1 MSEAV
6 HVPRPQV
13 REVRPRRRS
22 LGETRP
28 RPASHDHES
37 RHCADWVW
45 CELRVSGG
53 ADSPLEHTGRGGGG
67 GGRQARSCCSS
78 VGGAAPWTARGGTA
92 HLALS
97 HTPSPPHPPSS
108 QTRSLSPGAMAALLC
123 AVLLSAAGAAAPARR
138 RACGSMSRPRN
149 GSWCSRAGDSGA
161 LWAVAAASML
171 VAVRPKPPFQAREK
185 PSGRAHDSHSALGP
199 QTDVR
204 VLSPLQKEVLL
215 NKEILAV
222 HQDPSPVPG
231 GVVSRP
237 LAPLHS
243 EVWLRRLASGDA
255 AVALFN
261 GGSKNASLTLRFA
274 ALGLGLGAQS
284 RCSLRDLWAH
294 EEVGQH
300 VGEYTRVVPAH
311 GTAVLRLRCSPPPPA
326 PLPAPAPQQP
336 RPAPSPPP
344 VLDAAASELI
354 DISRR
359 SRVFDGI
366 GALSGGAPQNTRP
379 SLRCVFTPIA
389 LCCRWWDVAAAVRLP
404 GAAAQPDPRRPVPAR
419 KGRGGADPEGRDGWR
434 TLPRNCCRLLCFLP
448 SSSDIVADRTPRAR
462 RRRRRK
468 IGILSRFAT
477 LPSR

>member
-1 MSEAV
+1 
-6 HVPRPQV
+6 
-13 REVRPRRRS
+13 
-22 LGETRP
+22 
-28 RPASHDHES
+28 
-37 RHCADWVW
+37 
-45 CELRVSGG
+45 
-53 ADSPLEHTGRGGGG
+53 
-67 GGRQARSCCSS
+67 
-78 VGGAAPWTARGGTA
+78 
-92 HLALS
+92 
-97 HTPSPPHPPSS
+97 
-108 QTRSLSPGAMAALLC
+108 
-123 AVLLSAAGAAAPARR
+123 
-138 RACGSMSRPRN
+138 
-149 GSWCSRAGDSGA
+149 
-161 LWAVAAASML
+161 ML

-215 NKEILAV
+215 NKEILAI
-222 HQDPSPVPG
+222 HQDPSPTPG
-231 GVVSRP
+231 GVVSRA

-294 EEVGQH
+294 EAVGQH
-300 VGEYTRVVPAH
+300 VGEYTREVPAH

-326 PLPAPAPQQP
+326 PQPAPAPQQP

-448 SSSDIVADRTPRAR
+448 SSSDIVADRTLKAR

-468 IGILSRFAT
+468 IGTLSRFAT
-477 LPSR
+477 LPSRLFEKHHYCSSHMHTRSDGALNNSKAYNRGYEFWLLSEAKRRNPAIKTYGLAWGVPGWIGNGSYYSDDNLLYHLRWVTLCTSCLPEILPCRG